1 MKPRFTALT
10 LLAVCLL
17 AAPAA
22 LAQRGVGDADSGT
35 PAYIPHGLGVDIVSR
50 AYTNAVLTTG
60 AGDVI
65 GKVKTASVLT
75 TSRLLQALRVQASG
89 LTPNAEYALVIDSTL
104 VGTAAADSAG
114 NLKMKFADPTNGR
127 VSALPEAVKPIAA
140 AHQVQLYEVSSQRL
154 IASGPFLTSGGG
166 AGGR

>member
-22 LAQRGVGDADSGT
+22 FAQRGGVIVDSGT
-35 PAYIPHGLGVDIVSR
+35 IGYIPHGLGGTIIAR
-50 AYTNAVLTTG
+50 AYTNAVIRTG
-60 AGDVI
+60 AGEVI
-65 GKVKTASVLT
+65 GKVKTATVQT
-75 TSRLLQALRVQASG
+75 TTKVLQALRVQITD

-104 VGTAAADSAG
+104 VGTATADANG

-127 VSALPEAVKPIAA
+127 VPALPEAVKPIATA
-140 AHQVQLYEVSSQRL
+140 QQVQIYEVSSQRL
-154 IASGPFLTSGGG
+154 IGSGSFGTDGGG
-166 AGGR
+166 AGPR